1 VLATQYDGLSRQIQL
16 LNNGGFQTLTAARS
30 YFSVIRKA
38 TLPGTK
44 VADPN
49 RSDILDVYRRY
60 CAATNYPAIDAVEV
74 TTELDNQQRPSGGYN
89 TTKAFAVVT
98 ATGET
103 TVFSIDRA
111 LAAIAT

>member
-1 VLATQYDGLSRQIQL
+1 MAKQVSLASGVS
-16 LNNGGFQTLTAARS
+16 FQTLTAARS
-30 YFSVIRKA
+30 YFSVIRQA

-89 TTKAFAVVT
+89 TTKAFAVVA